1 MSNTTLLILSIRGV
15 PPLPFM
21 DKSFG
26 KKEVT
31 DLGSTSD
38 EIYHVIWHLELLG
51 EGQLGYSIF
60 LYLDILGEGALK
72 KPPCIKFP
80 SSTIPSAPLFHIPL
94 LRSKDDWKNKMV
106 ANKRAARLS

>member
-1 MSNTTLLILSIRGV
+1 MSNTTLLILSVRGV

-38 EIYHVIWHLELLG
+38 EIYHVI
-51 EGQLGYSIF
+51 
-60 LYLDILGEGALK
+60 
-72 KPPCIKFP
+72 
-80 SSTIPSAPLFHIPL
+80 
-94 LRSKDDWKNKMV
+94 
-106 ANKRAARLS
+106 